1 MSLELG
7 GGQSPK
13 NAKGVQGQSWKD
25 SKNSEMPLEW
35 KTGHPLT
42 DIDLI

>member
-7 GGQSPK
+7 GGQSK
-13 NAKGVQGQSWKD
+13 ECLGQSWKD
-25 SKNSEMPLEW
+25 SKNSEMLLEW